1 MSDAEEIAW
10 LANVIAINNGKAYC
24 LPPGM
29 KLAPAANVISS
40 YVAAHPEWDGK
51 VDESRIN
58 TALSASFPCSTSGG
72 SNQNST
78 QQVGGNT
85 VNVEVAPKGEYATID
100 TRLAVETIRQLQ
112 NIRGHENDELIA
124 TIEKNSGDYAPPVL
138 FVLAR
143 LLYKQG
149 ESEDAYFWFNAAR
162 LRGNFD
168 AARCAD
174 ESAKSAIAVLV
185 AQIPVDLR
193 REEFNDLDKLKDII
207 HRVVQW
213 DETTPYHYDH
223 RWINLHGMGAI
234 TAGTNNAN
242 GTSPA
247 MSVPEDQWPE
257 LAKKMRD
264 DYLDSLDKAIEIVSK
279 RRATK

>member
-1 MSDAEEIAW
+1 MSDSEEIAW
-10 LANVIAINNGKAYC
+10 LANVIASNNGKAYC

-29 KLAPAANVISS
+29 KLGPAANVITS

-51 VDESRIN
+51 VDESRVN
-58 TALSASFPCSTSGG
+58 TALSASFPCSAAGNGKQTA
-72 SNQNST
+72 T
-78 QQVGGNT
+78 QANGNT

-100 TRLAVETIRQLQ
+100 TRLAAETIRQLQ
-112 NIRGHENDELIA
+112 TIRGRENDELIV
-124 TIEKNSGDYAPPVL
+124 TIEKNSGNYAPPVL

-149 ESEDAYFWFNAAR
+149 KSEDAYFWFNAAR

-174 ESAKSAIAVLV
+174 ESAKSAIPVLV

-193 REEFNDLDKLKDII
+193 REEFNDLDKLRDII

-234 TAGTNNAN
+234 TAGANDANA
-242 GTSPA
+242 TSPA

-279 RRATK
+279 QRANK